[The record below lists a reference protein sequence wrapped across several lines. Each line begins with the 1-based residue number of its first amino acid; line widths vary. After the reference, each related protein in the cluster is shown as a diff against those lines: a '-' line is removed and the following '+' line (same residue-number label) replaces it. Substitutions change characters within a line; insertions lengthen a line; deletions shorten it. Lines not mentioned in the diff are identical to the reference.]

1 MVMIR
6 VGGRWLLISWVL
18 LKILILFFII
28 RFKRLFKKKIEGKD
42 WRMFKII
49 NMNNFVF
56 YDIFIVLFK

>member
-56 YDIFIVLFK
+56 YDIFIVLF